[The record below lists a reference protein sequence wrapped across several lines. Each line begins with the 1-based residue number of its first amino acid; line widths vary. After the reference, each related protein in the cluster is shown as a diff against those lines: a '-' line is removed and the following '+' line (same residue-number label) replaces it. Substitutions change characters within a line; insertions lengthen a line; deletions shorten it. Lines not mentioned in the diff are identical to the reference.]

1 MFVLLVCVL
10 CSKTVNNQITDDHYF
25 DRSRKFYNDIHELL
39 NCGGVTECSSSP
51 ANALH
56 ALLLVLERS
65 GAPATTVG
73 SSSLPSLMA
82 ATTTPLITVSYG
94 GVKHQMPIGVRPA
107 LELND
112 AEVDEAEEQLRT
124 ALRSAFSLPDEA
136 QLTVHETESGRSLS
150 KESFRDPANLARFP
164 KYWYLRVD
172 NGYSSSGRLF
182 DPIDRDEEGQVSLC
196 IACALQYF

>member
-1 MFVLLVCVL
+1 MV
-10 CSKTVNNQITDDHYF
+10 QI
-25 DRSRKFYNDIHELL
+25 KIYNDIHELL
-39 NCGGVTECSSSP
+39 NSGGVTGFSSSP

-56 ALLLVLERS
+56 ALHYLYPSGLKHLV
-65 GAPATTVG
+65 TIDG
-73 SSSLPSLMA
+73 SSSLTSLMA

-136 QLTVHETESGRSLS
+136 RLSVHETESGRSLS

-172 NGYSSSGRLF
+172 NGYSSSGLLF
-182 DPIDRDEEGQVSLC
+182 DSIDREEEGQVSLC
-196 IACALQYF
+196 IACSLQ